1 MIGRRL
7 FIGMLPAALLAPYRP
22 AFSQQAAIRP
32 IKRIRT
38 STLEIAYED
47 SGPEAGI
54 PVLLMHGFPYDPRAY
69 DEVVPPLVAAGCRT
83 IVPYLRGYGPTRFL
97 SAQTPRS
104 GQQAALGHDLL
115 ELMDALNLP
124 KAALVGYD
132 WGGRAACVVAALWPE
147 RVRCLVSANGYTI
160 QDIAA
165 SAIPATPE
173 QEHRLWY
180 QYYFHTERGR
190 AGLQANR
197 HDICKLLWQLWSP
210 NWKFDDATYD
220 RTAQSFDNPDFVDV
234 VIQSYR
240 HRYGYAPGDPAL
252 EPIERLLA
260 EQPKIAAPTIVL
272 QGEGDGVNVPVAS
285 AATDRHFTGPYQR
298 RLLPVIG
305 HNVPQ
310 EAPAAVAAAVLDL
323 LSVQPA
329 GTRPK

>member
-1 MIGRRL
+1 MIDRRL
-7 FIGMLPAALLAPYRP
+7 LIGLLPAAMLAPYGR
-22 AFSQQAAIRP
+22 AFSQQAATRP

-38 STLEIAYED
+38 NTLEIAYEE

-69 DEVVPPLVAAGCRT
+69 DEVVPPLVAAGYRA

-97 SAQTPRS
+97 SAQSPRS
-104 GQQAALGHDLL
+104 GQQAALGRDLL
-115 ELMDALNLP
+115 ELMDALRLP
-124 KAALVGYD
+124 NAALVGYD

-165 SAIPATPE
+165 SGIPATPE

-197 HDICKLLWQLWSP
+197 HEFCKLLWRLWSP

-220 RTAQSFDNPDFVDV
+220 RTARSFDNPDFVDV

-252 EPIERLLA
+252 EPVERLLA
-260 EQPKIAAPTIVL
+260 AQPKIPVPTVVL
-272 QGEGDGVNVPVAS
+272 QGEGDGVNAPAAS
-285 AATDRHFTGPYQR
+285 ATQARFFTGRYQR
-298 RLLPVIG
+298 RLIPVIG
-305 HNVPQ
+305 HDVPQ
-310 EAPAAVAAAVLDL
+310 EAPAVVAATILEL
-323 LSVQPA
+323 LKA
-329 GTRPK
+329 